1 MKYHGIDALF
11 ANLVKARFPFVYI
24 PTWEEDR
31 ALQMIYDVAEN
42 TEFFQSGREVY
53 VWSQTT
59 GIRKKGE
66 AGKKNET
73 VHPSAAIDFAEKT
86 EENMILVLKDFH
98 VFFGTGLDRYGSR

>member
-1 MKYHGIDALF
+1 MGDLAGLRDYEKGGTAAMKYHGIDAQF

-53 VWSQTT
+53 V
-59 GIRKKGE
+59 
-66 AGKKNET
+66 
-73 VHPSAAIDFAEKT
+73 
-86 EENMILVLKDFH
+86 
-98 VFFGTGLDRYGSR
+98 

>member
-1 MKYHGIDALF
+1 MKYHGIDAQF

-59 GIRKKGE
+59 GI
-66 AGKKNET
+66 GKR
-73 VHPSAAIDFAEKT
+73 EKQ
-86 EENMILVLKDFH
+86 EKE
-98 VFFGTGLDRYGSR
+98 